1 MPNQIANLNVRL
13 GFVFDQKSL
22 DRIERT
28 LRRSG
33 EKMSRVGTDLSLAI
47 SAPLGALGVAS
58 IKAAG
63 NLESLENALKSQL
76 GSAEAAKKELELLR
90 QEALK
95 PGLGFEQAVK
105 GSVSL
110 QAVGFSANFARQ
122 TISEFGNAL
131 ALAGKGKAEL
141 DGVTL
146 ALTQIAAKGVVS
158 AEEINQ
164 IAERLPQIRTLMKA
178 AFGTASTEEIQ
189 KLGITASQF
198 TEGIVKEM
206 QKLPRATGGIK
217 NSIENAGDAVTQFLG
232 SIGAEINK
240 AFNLTELSEQLS
252 TSLKSASA
260 AFASLD
266 DSTKRTIVQF
276 GIAVVAAGPLIKVF
290 AAFQL
295 GAAQVLS
302 AWSGIVGAAKTL
314 VGSLVGVEGALTRV
328 KLALGI
334 VGVVVGLGAAVYALS
349 DNFDAAEFAADAFA
363 DSQKQII
370 DQTANEI
377 GLLNKSFGVLKD
389 ETKSRFEK
397 GKVVDELLR
406 QYPQYLKGIDLE
418 TASVSR
424 LTEIQKNLN
433 ASILQGVA
441 ERQKATAVN
450 SIYEKQ
456 AETLLRI
463 QQIRDGAKIT
473 ASEAT
478 LIDTG
483 DWIEAGSRAEAVILK
498 LQQRAN
504 ELGNQVGVVSSQ
516 FDKAFGAM
524 NNAISPTLKA
534 QYGLRD
540 AYYAEREAI
549 EENVKS
555 KAAYTT
561 TTNVAT
567 TSKKAQK
574 DAINAKIEADRE
586 ETEQMEKYAKM
597 VREIEQAW
605 LDEAIAEDAARAVS
619 IGAVDTSMGP
629 SGGEMQLQSPGADVS
644 SFSALTPQAE
654 HMEAMTA
661 AMLAMQEGTAS
672 YGETFSQ
679 VSAMVAQNGTI
690 MEQVFLGMGE
700 AMAQVASSGT
710 ASFGALASAAVGAA
724 AKVVRAWI
732 QQGVAAAV
740 AKALGSIPFPFNI
753 AAGAAA
759 GALAAGAFTKAL
771 NLIGVPKFE
780 KGTKNAPGGMAL
792 VGERGP
798 ELVNLPKASHVY
810 NANQTRGLMGK
821 LGQAALSGEFTVRG
835 TDLVLILEKT
845 QRKNE
850 RFR

>member
-1 MPNQIANLNVRL
+1 MPNQIANLNVKL

-110 QAVGFSANFARQ
+110 QAVGFSADFARQ
-122 TISEFGNAL
+122 TLSEFGNAL

-141 DGVTL
+141 DGVAL
-146 ALTQIAAKGVVS
+146 ALTQISAKGYVS
-158 AEEINQ
+158 AEEMNQ
-164 IAERLPQIRTLMKA
+164 IAERLPQIRALMKA
-178 AFGTASTEEIQ
+178 AFGTTDVEALSVN
-189 KLGITASQF
+189 ASQF

-240 AFNLTELSEQLS
+240 AFNLTELSERLS

-290 AAFQL
+290 AALQL

-302 AWSGIVGAAKTL
+302 AWSGIVGAAKNL
-314 VGSLVGVEGALTRV
+314 VGSLIGVEGALTRV

-334 VGVVVGLGAAVYALS
+334 VGIVVGLGAAVYALS

-654 HMEAMTA
+654 HMQAMTA

-780 KGTKNAPGGMAL
+780 RGTKHAPGGMAL

-810 NANQTRGLMGK
+810 NANQTRGLMGR
-821 LGQAALSGEFTVRG
+821 LGQAAMSGEFTVRG